1 MPEIDIRNYFRHGN
15 VRQGMVQVAGLPIED
30 VTVSVFASFLKDH
43 ILEVVGGAG
52 SVVGAEFDH
61 VDGVFFVV

>member
-1 MPEIDIRNYFRHGN
+1 MIQI
-15 VRQGMVQVAGLPIED
+15 AGLPIED

-61 VDGVFFVV
+61 VDGVFFVVRV